1 MGCCSMGQE
10 VMGPASAILIGLL
23 VDAYLGGIEIKAALG
38 GCGVS
43 LIGAWTAGDE

>member
-23 VDAYLGGIEIKAALG
+23 ADVYLKGIEIKAACG
-38 GCGVS
+38 GGV
-43 LIGAWTAGDE
+43 GYH